1 MTMKQILFLM
11 SMIGSLFFSSCED
24 EYYDKV
30 YEPLKCDYHGIEFSA
45 YPSDFSKFGDIP
57 AEGLEFSIIP
67 DKKYEEIAF
76 VSWYWEF
83 DREGK
88 GIVFEFPEGNPH
100 LTDSDIKGEW
110 GEISYDFSQSPHII
124 NIKVNKNDLERPREL
139 GITIGA
145 KSGCYVDINLTQ
157 AAE

>member
-1 MTMKQILFLM
+1 MRQILFLT
-11 SMIGSLFFSSCED
+11 SIICCLFLSSCRD
-24 EYYDKV
+24 EYYDMV
-30 YEPLKCDYHGIEFSA
+30 YEPLKCDYHGIVFSD

-76 VSWYWEF
+76 VSHYSEF
-83 DREGK
+83 YPDGQ
-88 GIVFEFPEGNPH
+88 GVVFVFPDGNPH

-110 GEISYDFSQSPHII
+110 GEISYDFSQSPQII
-124 NIKVNKNDLERPREL
+124 NVKVNKNDLGRPREFW
-139 GITIGA
+139 IEIGA
-145 KSGCYVDINLTQ
+145 ISCYVHINLTQ